1 MAEQYQPPSKEEI
14 AELELFQGLTLEQIV
29 LPETEQELAAA
40 VADLESCSFIGFD
53 TESRPTFRKG
63 QESNGPHVVQFSTL
77 KTGYIFQLHN
87 TQNHDAICR
96 ILKSAEVVKVGFGLK
111 SDRSHLLRKF
121 GVTAHSLFDLDQAYR
136 KLGYRKQLGVK
147 AAIAVQF
154 NQRFQKSKKQ
164 STSNW
169 ALKQLAP
176 AQLLYAANDAYSALK
191 ILDALLQEG
200 HVKLIEDLL
209 DN

>member
-1 MAEQYQPPSKEEI
+1 MAEQYQPPLKDEI

-40 VADLESCSFIGFD
+40 VADLESCRFIGFD

-63 QESNGPHVVQFSTL
+63 QESSGPHVVQFSTL

-121 GVTAHSLFDLDQAYR
+121 GVTVHSLFDLDQAYR

-169 ALKQLAP
+169 ALKQLSP
-176 AQLLYAANDAYSALK
+176 AQLLYAANDAYAAIR
-191 ILDALLQEG
+191 ILQGLQDAG
-200 HVKLIEDLL
+200 HGRVVEQLIDK
-209 DN
+209 